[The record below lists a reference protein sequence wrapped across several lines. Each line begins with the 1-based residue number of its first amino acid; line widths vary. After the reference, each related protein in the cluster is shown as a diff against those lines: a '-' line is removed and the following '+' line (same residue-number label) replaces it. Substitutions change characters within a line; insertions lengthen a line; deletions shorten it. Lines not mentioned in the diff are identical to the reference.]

1 MKSTFIN
8 RVELKGHVG
17 HDPKINDVGD
27 SQVARFSLAT
37 NETFKDK
44 KGEIKEETTWHNITA
59 WSGRNITD
67 FSLIRKGLLVSVIG
81 RIRNVRYTSSSG
93 DERQFM
99 EILASKVTVV
109 PPAE

>member
-1 MKSTFIN
+1 MKRTFIN

-17 HDPKINDVGD
+17 HDPKITDVGN
-27 SQVARFSLAT
+27 SQVARFSIAT

-59 WSGRNITD
+59 WSGRNIDD

-109 PPAE
+109 PQEE